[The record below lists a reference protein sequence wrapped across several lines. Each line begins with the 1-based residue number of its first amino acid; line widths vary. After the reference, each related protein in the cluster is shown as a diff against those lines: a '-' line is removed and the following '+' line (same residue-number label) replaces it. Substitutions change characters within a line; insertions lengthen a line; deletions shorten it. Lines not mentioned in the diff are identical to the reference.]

1 MKCPYC
7 GSEFSGEAQ
16 YCPNCRQP
24 LSRAS
29 RTDAHSAEAS
39 QHSAREGRSRQQRW
53 LIAIVSILCCIIL
66 CFGVYKVFFWVSN
79 YRITR
84 LYTRG
89 EYTPTVNQIEMDDG
103 RMGHSIVFYGS
114 DGDQIFLPEL
124 QKSLSICG
132 GTARITIADAD
143 WFSGDVSEVESANVT
158 LSPVL
163 IDERGMRTQ
172 LPGIAMEIA
181 VPDSPLE
188 VISPASDDLS
198 IVTSRY
204 ELEFQVVPGSTV
216 LVNGEDVTDIVD
228 RNGLLSQNVNV
239 YPVGDNIYTIVV
251 QTPCHHETRREVK
264 IHREVFDINVEVDA
278 GVSTISQTETT
289 TIKGT
294 IETGANINV
303 ETAYLPESLII
314 DQNTGEFTF
323 MAKLST
329 FGDNTIR
336 FRVSKEG
343 KSDAVISLTVEYCPT
358 AAVYASNAWA
368 MNYDELKRLY
378 EQWHGQVFSC
388 KGSIVDIYENNGVEY
403 LVMDVGSAEQQ
414 LIILENKSAVA
425 KPTVGQK
432 CTAYADVTGRSMY
445 KDQYYPLLA
454 ARYIY
459 YNEG

>member
-7 GSEFSGEAQ
+7 GSEFVGEAQ

-24 LSRAS
+24 ISRAGAQY
-29 RTDAHSAEAS
+29 RDPAQGPVRDPRIH
-39 QHSAREGRSRQQRW
+39 RKRW
-53 LIAIVSILCCIIL
+53 TVALICVLCCAML
-66 CFGVYKVFFWVSN
+66 CFGFYKVFFWISN

-89 EYTPTVNQIEMDDG
+89 EYTPTVNQIQMDDG
-103 RMGHSIVFYGS
+103 RIGHSIVFYGK
-114 DGDQIFLPEL
+114 DGDQVFLPEL
-124 QKSLSICG
+124 NKSLSISG
-132 GTARITIADAD
+132 GTARVTIADSD
-143 WFSGDVSEVESANVT
+143 WFSGDVSEIESANVT

-172 LPGIAMEIA
+172 LPAIDLVVD
-181 VPDSPLE
+181 VPESPLE

-239 YPVGDNIYTIVV
+239 YPVGDNIYTIIV

-264 IHREVFDINVEVDA
+264 IHREVFDISVEVDA
-278 GVSTISQTETT
+278 SVSTISQTEST

-294 IETGANINV
+294 IETGANIVV
-303 ETAYLPESLII
+303 ETAYIADSLII
-314 DQNTGEFTF
+314 DPNTGEFTF

-329 FGDNTIR
+329 FGDNTVR
-336 FRVSKEG
+336 FRVTKEG
-343 KSDAVISLTVEYCPT
+343 KSDAVINLTVEYSPT
-358 AAVYASNAWA
+358 AAVYAQHAWA

-378 EQWHGQVFSC
+378 EQWHGQVFQC
-388 KGSIVDIYENNGVEY
+388 KGSIVDIYQSNGIEY

-414 LIILENKSAVA
+414 LIILENLSAVA
-425 KPTVGQK
+425 KPEIGQR
-432 CTAYADVTGRSMY
+432 CTALADVTGRSMY
-445 KDQYYPLLA
+445 QNQYYPMLA

-459 YNEG
+459 FDE